1 MEMFSSRIR
10 EGNFVLNE
18 KNYSIKWTT
27 KQIENGWKITG
38 FIKGKPGRIEFFK
51 TYSSKKIL
59 INNWQSWGPCKVI
72 NTDHFKLPRQI
83 DDNWQYTASLF
94 PDIFEK
100 QIQSDYF
107 ILEENKLYGFLS
119 SRIAHPFFTVQKNA
133 MTAYIDYFDAVFDE
147 YVPLETFVIL
157 EGADESF
164 LLEKYGELI
173 AKENNVSIRKQSI
186 IGWCSWYQYF
196 LNLTWQEILKNINLA
211 SNYPFEV
218 FQIDDGYEKDI
229 GDWLIVKDGFP
240 QLYQMAETIAKNG
253 MKPGIWIA
261 PFCVSESSSISQNH
275 PDWLVKE
282 EGGPKVAFRNW
293 DHQIFSL
300 DLSKSEVKKWLYEL
314 FSTLRK
320 MGYLYFKIDFLF
332 SGAILGKRHN
342 GSTPIQVFREGLE
355 VIRKAVKDA
364 FILGCGSPL
373 LPAVGFVDG
382 MRVGPDTTPFWG
394 ENVPDEGAP
403 AAKWSLRNAIT
414 RHFMHRKLW
423 LNDPDCLLLRS
434 EQTSLTLNE
443 RELYAYTCGVLDN
456 IIVVS
461 DDLSLIDD
469 QSKEILNKTLRLI
482 SGSAFVK
489 NIMSTDGYEIISRGT
504 KSGDV
509 KLFVDLEK
517 RIFSLEIKTE
527 R

>member
-1 MEMFSSRIR
+1 M
-10 EGNFVLNE
+10 
-18 KNYSIKWTT
+18 
-27 KQIENGWKITG
+27 
-38 FIKGKPGRIEFFK
+38 
-51 TYSSKKIL
+51 
-59 INNWQSWGPCKVI
+59 I
-72 NTDHFKLPRQI
+72 NTDHLKLPRQI
-83 DDNWQYTASLF
+83 DDNWQYTTSLF

-240 QLYQMAETIAKNG
+240 QLYQMAETIAKSG

-282 EGGPKVAFRNW
+282 EERPKVAFRNW

-332 SGAILGKRHN
+332 SGAIPGKRHN

-394 ENVPDEGAP
+394 
-403 AAKWSLRNAIT
+403 KMYQMR
-414 RHFMHRKLW
+414 
-423 LNDPDCLLLRS
+423 
-434 EQTSLTLNE
+434 
-443 RELYAYTCGVLDN
+443 VLQLQN
-456 IIVVS
+456 
-461 DDLSLIDD
+461 
-469 QSKEILNKTLRLI
+469 
-482 SGSAFVK
+482 GP
-489 NIMSTDGYEIISRGT
+489 
-504 KSGDV
+504 
-509 KLFVDLEK
+509 
-517 RIFSLEIKTE
+517 
-527 R
+527 